1 MTTRSST
8 PVSRR
13 PDTSLDDLRWTAQIA
28 GRFGS
33 VTTLEALALCSDE
46 VLTRFTDVQ
55 YSSLYFFDL
64 DTAQLRLFHAR
75 GFSDEER
82 IEAEATA
89 MARHPGWVVHTKQP
103 LSVGDTALL
112 PDDSPSKESPR
123 KFVVRSRLWLPIVAD
138 GESVGAMGL
147 ASTTPNAFDAH
158 DQELLLIVV
167 ELAALSYQRLRAEHV
182 LQRQRERAAIAEQK
196 ANRHRFAALLH
207 TVPDAVVSMSVEG
220 RILYWNES
228 AARLLGHSESEAVGQ
243 PITLIMPERF
253 RAAHARGMARH
264 LATGENRVVGRPVEL
279 AALHADGHEIPVE
292 LMLSRIDDEGS
303 IVFIGVLRDITERQ
317 LAAEESRR
325 FADAVQALSRG
336 SVEDLRA
343 FQHLVTEV
351 VARALDVPRVSLWQ
365 SVDAA
370 LVCRDLYERSRG
382 AHSHGLRLAE
392 HDFPRYFAA
401 LRAGEVIIATE
412 ARTHPDTRD
421 FTETYLEPL
430 GIVSMLDSPIASLGG
445 AVGVLCVECTSPRP
459 WRRAEVDFCREVA
472 MLVAQALDLAARR
485 QLAARHAVI
494 LASIGDAVIA
504 CDTASRVTLL
514 NPVAE
519 ALTGFTS
526 AEAVGRPIDEIFRI
540 ISSETREPA
549 PIPVIEVLS
558 TGQVHGLANHT
569 VLIRRDGVETPI
581 ADSAAPIVEEGVT
594 LGVVLTFR
602 DVREEER
609 ARQEIA
615 QQHRRL
621 RSLNEAIPDLL
632 FSIERSG
639 RLRFVKDTVHPDLLV
654 APSVARELSIDALFA
669 PDLAAR
675 LMVAVATAID
685 AGEVQ
690 TVEYALDLP
699 HGRQAFEARMARM
712 SDDEVTVMVRN
723 VTADRANTEALR
735 SQQQQL
741 TALLAT
747 TSALVYSA
755 RLPDFAIDF
764 ISPSATQLLG
774 FTPAEMTAPGFWD
787 WAIHPDDRDRV
798 IADLPAL
805 FERGRHV
812 HEYRHR
818 HKNGGYRWLRD
829 EPRLVFDDAGHPL
842 YVVGASFD
850 ITARKRDESRLK
862 VLYTVQQVV
871 SAVSRAFLASPDAD
885 AAGVLQDPLATLGH
899 ASRADRVYVCL
910 CDGVTFEHSFE
921 WCAEGVPPQDPTA
934 RRVPLEATFGFLPSL
949 RAGRPLLESTAG
961 ATPED
966 LGAYRAFCA
975 ARGAERGLAVPMKI
989 DGALRGVVGIDNP
1002 RFDEVEPE
1010 EFAPLLQLFA
1020 DAVAAGLRRA
1030 DNERSLQRLNVQLTQ
1045 RGERQRALLALSNEL
1060 ARITDHAAMFEKIR
1074 AILRSF
1080 FTIERFSFGE
1090 LDSTTGN
1097 YFLRMVDEPP
1107 PPAGTAQAA
1116 ASQNTTGGFGPVLP
1130 TTGLDLEGTAIA
1142 EALASGVAVSTRDHA
1157 RTAFRDWVSLYE
1169 RRGYNQFVIIPLLDS
1184 GGGFG
1189 TLNVSATLD
1198 APFELEDI
1206 HWLSQVGNV
1215 AAAHLAALAA
1225 RNSLRAL
1232 NLELED
1238 RVAART
1244 RELRQSEERFEMLFQ
1259 YAPQA
1264 MLIVDS
1270 AGFVSQSNRNAQA
1283 LFGYTEPQ
1291 FVGLPAT
1298 ALVPEEQRGVPHGL
1312 QQTFTEAGKIGKA
1325 AGERQVSALRRDQS
1339 PFTVEIGL
1347 VPLRLNGER
1356 AVLAGV
1362 TDVSERVAAQAE
1374 VTRSL
1379 REKETLLQEIHHRV
1393 KNNLQIISSL
1403 LMLQADKVP
1412 SDQGRRE
1419 IEESVQRVRSM
1430 ALIHQQLYGTESLER
1445 IELGTYASQLLE
1457 SLRGALSPRARV
1469 EVRAAPVEVSV
1480 ETAVPLGL
1488 ILNELLTN
1496 AFKYGVQST
1505 AATLPE
1511 RRRHTGPDCD
1521 VLLEIHAEGDAVRLV
1536 VSDAG
1541 PGLPAGFDPGR
1552 SNTLGLQ
1559 LVRTL
1564 ARQLRGKLT
1573 VTSEG
1578 GTQFAFVCPLRATT

>member
-1 MTTRSST
+1 MTTQSST
-8 PVSRR
+8 PLSRPPGTR
-13 PDTSLDDLRWTAQIA
+13 LDDLRWTAQIA
-28 GRFGS
+28 ARIGG
-33 VTTLEALALCSDE
+33 VTTVEALALCSDE
-46 VLTRFTDVQ
+46 ILTRFADVQ
-55 YSSLYFFDL
+55 YSSLYLFDL
-64 DTAQLRLFHAR
+64 ASTQLRLFHAR

-82 IEAEATA
+82 SNAEATA
-89 MARHPGWVVHTKQP
+89 MERHPGWVIRTKQP
-103 LSVGDTALL
+103 LSVADTELL
-112 PDDSPSKESPR
+112 PEDSPSKESPR

-138 GESVGAMGL
+138 GESVGAIGL
-147 ASTTPNAFDAH
+147 ASTRPNAFDAH
-158 DQELLLIVV
+158 DQELLLVVV
-167 ELAALSYQRLRAEHV
+167 ELIALSYQRLRAE
-182 LQRQRERAAIAEQK
+182 QK
-196 ANRHRFAALLH
+196 ATRHRFAALLH
-207 TVPDAVVSMSVEG
+207 TVPDAVVSIGADG
-220 RILYWNES
+220 RILYWNQS
-228 AARLLGHSESEAVGQ
+228 AARLLGHAESEAVGQ

-253 RAAHARGMARH
+253 LAAHAHGMARH
-264 LATGENRVVGRPVEL
+264 LATGESRVVGRPVEL
-279 AALHADGHEIPVE
+279 AARHADGHEIPVE

-303 IVFIGVLRDITERQ
+303 IVFIGVLRDITERH

-325 FADAVQALSRG
+325 LATAVQTLNRG
-336 SVEDLRA
+336 AVDDLQA
-343 FQHLVTEV
+343 FQRLVTEV
-351 VARALDVPRVSLWQ
+351 VARALDVTRVSLWQ
-365 SVDAA
+365 SVGEA
-370 LVCRDLYERSRG
+370 LVCRDLYEQSRV
-382 AHSHGLRLAE
+382 AHSDGLRLVA
-392 HDFPRYFAA
+392 HDCPRYFAA
-401 LRAGEVIIATE
+401 LRAGEVIIAAD

-421 FTETYLEPL
+421 FTEAYLAPL
-430 GIVSMLDSPIASLGG
+430 GIVSMLDAPIVSLGG
-445 AVGVLCVECTSPRP
+445 SAGVLCVESTSPRG

-472 MLVAQALDLAARR
+472 MRVAQALDLAARR

-526 AEAVGRPIDEIFRI
+526 AEAVGRPIDEVFRI
-540 ISSETREPA
+540 ISSDTREPA
-549 PIPVIEVLS
+549 PIPVAEVLA
-558 TGQVHGLANHT
+558 TGNVHGLANHT
-569 VLIRRDGVETPI
+569 VLVRRDGVETPI

-594 LGVVLTFR
+594 VGVVLTFR
-602 DVREEER
+602 DVGEEER
-609 ARQEIA
+609 ARREIA
-615 QQHRRL
+615 QQHRQL

-632 FSIERSG
+632 FSVERSG
-639 RLRFVKDTVHPDLLV
+639 RLRFVKDSVHPDLLV
-654 APSVARELSIDALFA
+654 APSVARELSIDALFSA
-669 PDLAAR
+669 DLAAQ
-675 LMVAVATAID
+675 LMGAVATTID

-699 HGRQAFEARMARM
+699 HGRQTFEARMARM

-735 SQQQQL
+735 SQRQQL

-755 RLPDFAIDF
+755 RLPDFSIDY

-774 FTPAEMTAPGFWD
+774 FTPEEMTAAGFWD

-805 FERGRHV
+805 FEHGRHV

-850 ITARKRDESRLK
+850 ITARKRDEIRLE

-871 SAVSRAFLASPDAD
+871 AAVSRAFLASPDAD
-885 AAGVLQDPLATLGH
+885 AAIVLRDPLATLGH

-910 CDGVTFEHSFE
+910 CDGVTFEHAFE
-921 WCAEGVPPQDPTA
+921 WCAEGAAPQDPTA
-934 RRVPLEATFGFLPSL
+934 RRVPLEATMGFLPSL
-949 RAGRPLLESTAG
+949 RAGRPLMDSTAA
-961 ATPED
+961 ATPDD
-966 LGAYRAFCA
+966 LAAYRAFCA
-975 ARGAERGLAVPMKI
+975 ARGAERGLAVPMRI

-1002 RFDEVEPE
+1002 AFDDLEPA
-1010 EFAPLLQLFA
+1010 EFAQLLQLFA
-1020 DAVAAGLRRA
+1020 DAVAAGLGRA
-1030 DNERSLQRLNVQLTQ
+1030 ENERTLQRLNVELTH
-1045 RGERQRALLALSNEL
+1045 RGERQRELLEL
-1060 ARITDHAAMFEKIR
+1060 ATELACITDHAAMFEKVR
-1074 AILRSF
+1074 ASLRSF
-1080 FTIERFSFGE
+1080 FAIERFSFGE
-1090 LDSTTGN
+1090 MDRATGA
-1097 YFLRMVDEPP
+1097 YFLRMIDEPP
-1107 PPAGTAQAA
+1107 PAEAAQAPAGQSTP
-1116 ASQNTTGGFGPVLP
+1116 GGFGPALP
-1130 TTGLDLEGTAIA
+1130 TASLDLAGTAIA
-1142 EALASGVAVSTRDHA
+1142 EALSTGVAVTTRDHA
-1157 RTAFRDWVSLYE
+1157 RTAFRDWVSLHA
-1169 RRGYNQFVIIPLLDS
+1169 RRGYNQFVIIPLRDS
-1184 GGGFG
+1184 RGGYG
-1189 TLNVSATLD
+1189 TLNVSATQD

-1206 HWLSQVGNV
+1206 RWLAQVGTV

-1225 RNSLRAL
+1225 RNALRSL

-1244 RELRQSEERFEMLFQ
+1244 RELQQSEERFETLFQ

-1264 MLIVDS
+1264 MLIVDG
-1270 AGFVSQSNRNAQA
+1270 AGLVSQSNRNAQG
-1283 LFGYTEPQ
+1283 LFGYSEPQ
-1291 FVGLPAT
+1291 FLGLPVT
-1298 ALVPEEQRGVPHGL
+1298 ALVPEGQRGLPHGL
-1312 QQTFTEAGKIGKA
+1312 LETFPEAGKFAKVA
-1325 AGERQVSALRRDQS
+1325 SDRQVSALRRDQS

-1445 IELGTYASQLLE
+1445 IELGTYASQLLA
-1457 SLRGALSPRARV
+1457 SLRSALSPRARV
-1469 EVRAAPVEVSV
+1469 EVRATPVEVSV

-1488 ILNELLTN
+1488 ILNELITN
-1496 AFKYGVQST
+1496 AFKYGVGST
-1505 AATLPE
+1505 ASSLPE

-1521 VLLEIHAEGDAVRLV
+1521 VLLEISAEGDAVRLV

-1541 PGLPAGFDPGR
+1541 PGLPAGFDPVR

-1578 GTQFAFVCPLRATT
+1578 GTQFAFVCPLRTQS